1 MSAQLP
7 PPKARSRSNEA
18 STEPSSKRRST
29 DSVSGSATN
38 LGGRQKLEER
48 LRSVT
53 SHRWGSP
60 LTYAMHFGKVP
71 SESKYFKFKSYAFPE
86 AVAAAAAAATTET
99 ALTVNNSS
107 FEAEV
112 MNDQLEPPGENEMDQ
127 TEADRIEK
135 HCTAYNDDDDCEVEK
150 EEDPLG
156 AADATVVKT
165 CVDTKTALNNILAIA
180 VKDFLEKKK
189 RQPEPANKV
198 EKEEK
203 KRQVDQ
209 TEHSTAVDTETPL
222 TESSDVTLAA
232 RVEPI
237 TELDLT
243 KAISEAIESHSMA
256 TNFHSFS
263 EVQVNCPLTDPAN
276 DQSRNGR
283 IDILLSENQEKALTA
298 PLAIIE
304 VGLNGNEFWTKVDQI
319 VQHCEGIYTNGLM
332 DHQWN
337 NFNGPM
343 LCLVLTIDGK
353 QVGTLKTRVGVF
365 MCWPKAGNMCRM
377 MILFRCFT
385 TDLKKASCVFG
396 RFLWVAFLLAKYRSG
411 GDGNLDYEY
420 LSSNCCRFGDVS
432 VLLFCASLGVYVV
445 ITSLA
450 HCCFHHPNTRA
461 VCAAELWYS
470 LPYVLPVF

>member
-71 SESKYFKFKSYAFPE
+71 SESKYLKFKSYAFPE

-107 FEAEV
+107 LEAEV

-135 HCTAYNDDDDCEVEK
+135 HCTANNDDDDCEVEK

-180 VKDFLEKKK
+180 VKDFLKKK
-189 RQPEPANKV
+189 RQLEPANKV

-319 VQHCEGIYTNGLM
+319 VQHCEGIYTNDQM
-332 DHQWN
+332 DQQGKK
-337 NFNGPM
+337 FDGPM
-343 LCLVLTIDGK
+343 LCLVVTIDGK
-353 QVGTLKTRVGVF
+353 QVDTLKICVGVF
-365 MCWPKAGNMCRM
+365 MVWPKAGNRCRM

-385 TDLKKASCVFG
+385 SDLEKASCVFG
-396 RFLWVAFLLAKYRSG
+396 RFLWVAFLLAKSANSSAETFNVGFPMGSSDCCCRVR
-411 GDGNLDYEY
+411 NPDYVY
-420 LSSNCCRFGDVS
+420 LSSNFCHFGEVS
-432 VLLFCASLGVYVV
+432 
-445 ITSLA
+445 
-450 HCCFHHPNTRA
+450 
-461 VCAAELWYS
+461 E
-470 LPYVLPVF
+470 